1 MYVCVRGVAT
11 VRDAQRIKQDRT
23 RVTQTRCKHS
33 VFGVFWSFWS
43 GTTVKKKKIKLSFSI
58 PAEECAEGFLM

>member
-43 GTTVKKKKIKLSFSI
+43 GTTVKKKKSNYPSVSLQKNVQKVS
-58 PAEECAEGFLM
+58 